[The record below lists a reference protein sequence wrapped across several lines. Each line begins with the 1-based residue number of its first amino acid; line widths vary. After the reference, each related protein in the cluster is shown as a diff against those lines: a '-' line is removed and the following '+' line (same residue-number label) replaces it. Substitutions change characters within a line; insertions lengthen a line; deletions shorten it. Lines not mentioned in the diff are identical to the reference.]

1 MRACGVRIV
10 REICVS
16 RAFRGAEAV
25 IWTVR
30 SALSVSAMVVS
41 VCKSEDGSE
50 VRRAT

>member
-16 RAFRGAEAV
+16 RTFRGAEAV

-30 SALSVSAMVVS
+30 SALSVSAMGVS
-41 VCKSEDGSE
+41 GCKSEDGSE
-50 VRRAT
+50 VRRAA